1 MKVEEKR
8 RAIILRKNGESIKQI
23 ARVLGVSKGSV
34 SLWVR
39 NIQLS
44 DDIKR
49 NLFLRGWTNEA
60 VEKRRLSRLSNERKK
75 KQDLIDHAGKDINHV
90 STYELK
96 IIGATLYW
104 AEGRKRGK
112 NNVVGFSNSDPTI
125 IQIMMKFFKE
135 VCNVPKEKFRGHI
148 HIHSH
153 LNIKE
158 AEKYWSAISLIPLKQ
173 FYKTYSK
180 PSISSKGKMDSL
192 PYGTFDIYVC
202 DVKIFLKIMGWIKK
216 ISKLNNGQ

>member
-96 IIGATLYW
+96 IIGATLCW
-104 AEGRKRGK
+104 AEG
-112 NNVVGFSNSDPTI
+112 
-125 IQIMMKFFKE
+125 
-135 VCNVPKEKFRGHI
+135 
-148 HIHSH
+148 
-153 LNIKE
+153 
-158 AEKYWSAISLIPLKQ
+158 
-173 FYKTYSK
+173 
-180 PSISSKGKMDSL
+180 
-192 PYGTFDIYVC
+192 
-202 DVKIFLKIMGWIKK
+202 
-216 ISKLNNGQ
+216 